1 MHHSLTLDDLPRD
14 GERLDLSKIS
24 KLNGILLVMGGLGA
38 IVSLCYLFGVFNVH
52 DTEGHVVVNR
62 QGEFAYSW
70 LFAFFFYFT
79 ITCGGIFWTMLHH
92 LSNSGWSVAVRRLYE
107 NLGANVKWMALF
119 SLPFLIIPGV
129 RDSLYEWYVTH
140 NVAAAAHPGVGTHKA
155 LDAWVHTD
163 HHHEAAALVGKYGY
177 LNQTAWYIRAVL
189 YFGFLIGLIGL
200 LRKWSIQQDKDGD
213 FKHTFRA
220 RALCAFPL
228 LLFALAVTFSAVDW
242 VMSMDYTW
250 FSTMWGVYIFAGG
263 AWGAMAV
270 SIAALNYVR
279 SNGYL
284 QKVVTGEHYH
294 LMGKLLFAFT
304 VFWAYIAF
312 SQFFL
317 IWYANITE
325 ETRFFLLRNTGGW
338 WYLSNILVWG
348 HFVASFVILLSAGR
362 KKKTG
367 IMYWVVAWV
376 LLMHAVD
383 WYWLVVP
390 ERGPS
395 LTHGDRL
402 WLDGAWIGDV
412 IAFLTLSGLC
422 GWAYLRRLAKASL
435 YPCRDPRLL
444 ESVTAVN

>member
-14 GERLDLSKIS
+14 GERLDLAKIS
-24 KLNGILLVMGGLGA
+24 KFNGLFFVVGAVGLLA
-38 IVSLCYLFGVFNVH
+38 SLLYLFGVF
-52 DTEGHVVVNR
+52 GH
-62 QGEFAYSW
+62 QKQQEFAYSW

-79 ITCGGIFWTMLHH
+79 ITNGGIFWTMLQH
-92 LSNSGWSVAVRRLYE
+92 LSNAGWSVAVRRLFE
-107 NLGANVKWMALF
+107 NLGANVKWMAIFVLPILF
-119 SLPFLIIPGV
+119 IPGV
-129 RDSLYEWYVTH
+129 RDSLYEWYVAH
-140 NVAAAAHPGVGTHKA
+140 SAAAHHAHEAGISTKEA
-155 LDAWVHTD
+155 LHHASETD
-163 HHHEAAALVGKYGY
+163 HSLHVLVSKYGY

-189 YFGFLIGLIGL
+189 YFAFLGGLIGL
-200 LRKWSIQQDKDGD
+200 LRKWSIQQDTDGD
-213 FKHTFRA
+213 FKHTFRS
-220 RALCAFPL
+220 RALCALPL
-228 LLFALAVTFSAVDW
+228 LFYALAVTFSAVDW

-263 AWGAMAV
+263 AWGAMAT
-270 SIAALNYVR
+270 SILALNYVR
-279 SNGYL
+279 ANGYL

-317 IWYANITE
+317 IWYANVTE

-338 WYLSNILVWG
+338 WYLSHVLVWG
-348 HFVASFVILLSAGR
+348 HFVATFVLLLSAAR

-367 IMYWVVAWV
+367 TMNVLCFWV

-383 WYWLVVP
+383 WYWLVIP
-390 ERGPS
+390 ERAPS
-395 LTHGDRL
+395 ITKGGAL
-402 WLDGAWIGDV
+402 WLDGAWIGDLV
-412 IAFLTLSGLC
+412 AFLGIGGLV

-444 ESVTAVN
+444 ESVTCLN